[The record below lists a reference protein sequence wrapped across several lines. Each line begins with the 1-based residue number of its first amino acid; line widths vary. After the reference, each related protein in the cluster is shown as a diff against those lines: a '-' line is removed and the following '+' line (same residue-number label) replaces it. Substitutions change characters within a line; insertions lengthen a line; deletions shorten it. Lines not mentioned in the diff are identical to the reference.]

1 MQKIPWKFQYVFEA
15 PEQYHVFHLFI
26 ELPLISGRVFFIVFD
41 FEDLRTSSKA
51 FPIPSGLNI
60 ECHRV
65 YHIAWPSVAER
76 CCHLPHLA
84 TLFSCFLKAHHET
97 NMKQTQ
103 QRSEMVR
110 LFHKFWSCLLMDAVS
125 LAVFTAKITHG
136 KWWQLRPS
144 MT

>member
-1 MQKIPWKFQYVFEA
+1 
-15 PEQYHVFHLFI
+15 VFHLFI

-136 KWWQLRPS
+136 K
-144 MT
+144 